1 MKYAVLASGGKQY
14 KVSEG
19 TIVELEKLNVAE
31 GDQVTFDQVLLFVE
45 DGIVTVGQ
53 PLVSGIAITAKVLGQ
68 IKARKIRV
76 AKFKAKAR
84 YRKVYGHRQHLTR
97 VQVETIGKAGKKT
110 EKTVEKATETKDK
123 KVKSKETVKK

>member
-19 TIVELEKLNVAE
+19 TVVELEKLQVAE
-31 GDQVTFDQVLLFVE
+31 GDQVTFDNVLLFVE

-53 PLVSGIAITAKVLGQ
+53 PNVPGVAVTAKVLGQ

-76 AKFKAKAR
+76 AKFKAKAK
-84 YRKVYGHRQHLTR
+84 YRKVHGHRQHLTK
-97 VQVETIGKAGKKT
+97 VQIESIGKKT
-110 EKTVEKATETKDK
+110 AKKTE
-123 KVKSKETVKK
+123 SKPAEDVKKTSKKA

>member
-19 TIVELEKLNVAE
+19 TVVELEKLKVVE
-31 GDQVTFDQVLLFVE
+31 GEQVTFEDVLLLVE

-53 PLVSGIAITAKVLGQ
+53 PNVSGVTVTAKVLGQ
-68 IKARKIRV
+68 VKAQKIRV

-84 YRKVYGHRQHLTR
+84 YRKVHGHRQHLTKI
-97 VQVETIGKAGKKT
+97 QIESIGKKSAKKT
-110 EKTVEKATETKDK
+110 ESKPVEETKGTSK
-123 KVKSKETVKK
+123 KVKA